1 MRIRAFPVS
10 TGPRPGRAAAPGPG
24 LRLPAG
30 PAASPPCQPRRVPGA
45 AGRRAGPAPGRA
57 GLGPRRGRRGRAV
70 RGELSAGRRPRAPPC
85 ELPGVG
91 GGGERGEAASR
102 GSGAPARGR
111 WRNWSP
117 RLSSPSSVKQ
127 INYENPRTALA
138 GGVRGGGGAGFFVFK
153 EKASKKESKVIRLH
167 QQN

>member
-1 MRIRAFPVS
+1 MSNLSKGTGSRKDTKMRIRAFPVS

-91 GGGERGEAASR
+91 GGGRTWGSCVSGERCSGE
-102 GSGAPARGR
+102 GEVEELVPAIIVSLVSQT
-111 WRNWSP
+111 NQ
-117 RLSSPSSVKQ
+117 L
-127 INYENPRTALA
+127 
-138 GGVRGGGGAGFFVFK
+138 
-153 EKASKKESKVIRLH
+153 
-167 QQN
+167 